1 MKNESV
7 TAYISLGSNLGD
19 RAGNLLLGVR
29 AMMEA
34 NFEVCRLSGVYETEP
49 VGVEN
54 HGFFLNMVAELCVT
68 GITPE
73 QMMARMIRIEYL
85 LGRMQKNEK
94 APRTI
99 DLDLLFYGNL
109 QYQSPFLTLPH
120 PRLHQRKFV
129 LVPLAELAPH
139 LVHPGI
145 NQTIHELL
153 EHTDDVSSVKRWKP
167 NSGRESRVETR
178 KPEDESL
185 ENEPAVDS

>member
-1 MKNESV
+1 VKNESV

-34 NFEVCRLSGVYETEP
+34 NFEVCRLSAIYETEP

-54 HGFFLNMVAELCVT
+54 HGLFLNMVAEVCVT
-68 GITPE
+68 GVTPE

-94 APRTI
+94 APRTV

-109 QYQSPFLTLPH
+109 QYQSPFLTVPH
-120 PRLHQRKFV
+120 PRLHQRRFV
-129 LVPLAELAPH
+129 LVPLAELDPH
-139 LVHPGI
+139 LVHPGV
-145 NQTIHELL
+145 NQTIQELL
-153 EHTDDVSSVKRWKP
+153 EHTDDTSMVKRWNP
-167 NSGRESRVETR
+167 YSSRESRVESR
-178 KPEDESL
+178 EKEVES
-185 ENEPAVDS
+185 